1 MVKNAYSVKSVSTD
15 AVISCVL
22 GGIAVL
28 CMAGAIVASY
38 IYSGNGPAIVGLLG
52 VGSLIVSISGL
63 GFSVAAW
70 KSQDGGFLMKRIAMF
85 LNAIPLLVAFI
96 LYIVGWIVK

>member
-22 GGIAVL
+22 GGISIL
-28 CMAGAIVASY
+28 CMVGAIVASY
-38 IYSGNGPAIVGLLG
+38 MYSGNGPAIVGLLG
-52 VGSLIVSISGL
+52 IGSLIVAISGL

-70 KSQDGGFLMKRIAMF
+70 KSQDGGFLMKRIAML
-85 LNAIPLLVAFI
+85 LNAIPLLIAVI
-96 LYIVGWIVK
+96 IYVVGWIV

>member
-1 MVKNAYSVKSVSTD
+1 MMLRNAYSVKSVSSD

-22 GGIAVL
+22 GGISIL
-28 CMAGAIVASY
+28 CMAGAVIASY
-38 IYSGNGPAIVGLLG
+38 MYSGNGPAVVGLLG
-52 VGSLIVSISGL
+52 IGSLIMALSGI

-85 LNAIPLLVAFI
+85 VNVLPLVVAVI
-96 LYIVGWIVK
+96 LYIVGWIV